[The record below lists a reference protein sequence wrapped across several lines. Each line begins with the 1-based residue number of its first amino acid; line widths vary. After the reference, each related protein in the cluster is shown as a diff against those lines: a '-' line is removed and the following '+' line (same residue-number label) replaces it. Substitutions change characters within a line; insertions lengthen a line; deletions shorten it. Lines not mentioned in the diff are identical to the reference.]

1 MSDADWVVDRGLLVL
16 RDQINAAWPNRSK
29 DSDGT
34 IGDAAHAARDSDHNP
49 ESPAP
54 AGNPDRQ
61 VDALDVTH
69 DPAHGADMGRVS
81 EAIRQSK
88 DVRVKYVIFSRRI
101 FYPTSRNGYAAWSWQ
116 PYSGSDPHTNH
127 MHVSVNDVHHD
138 ETQLWEIGVSSVAAD
153 DVYMKNAALYDNNR
167 IEALVKG
174 WEVVKGTSVAPQGKG
189 DEVWPVKA
197 LKKLQVDVT
206 ELVDRKPVAA
216 DVAAF
221 KAALM
226 DPEVLGALAK
236 AINDDAA
243 ARMAS

>member
-1 MSDADWVVDRGLLVL
+1 MSDSDGWVVDRGLLVL
-16 RDQINAAWPNRSK
+16 RDQIDAAAPNRSK

-49 ESPAP
+49 ESPPP

-69 DPAHGADMGRVS
+69 DPAHGADMAVVS
-81 EAIRQSK
+81 EAIRASH
-88 DVRVKYVIFSRRI
+88 DVRVRYIIFARRI
-101 FYPTSRNGYAAWSWQ
+101 AYPTARNGFAAWAWQ
-116 PYSGSDPHTNH
+116 PYSGSDPHTGH

-138 ETQLWEIGVSSVAAD
+138 ETQPWAIGVGMNWD
-153 DVYMKNAALYDNNR
+153 DPIN
-167 IEALVKG
+167 
-174 WEVVKGTSVAPQGKG
+174 GTINPKRTFRQV
-189 DEVWPVKA
+189 
-197 LKKLQVDVT
+197 LQDLSNERDWRYGHDGT
-206 ELVDRKPVAA
+206 KTANPPGPDSRAQQLVDSAQRAPVAA

-221 KAALM
+221 KAALT
-226 DPEVLGALAK
+226 DPEALKLLAK